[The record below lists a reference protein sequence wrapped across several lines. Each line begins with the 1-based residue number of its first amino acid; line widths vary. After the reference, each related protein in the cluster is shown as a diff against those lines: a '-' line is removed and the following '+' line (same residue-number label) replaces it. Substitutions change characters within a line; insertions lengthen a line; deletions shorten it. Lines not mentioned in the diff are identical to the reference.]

1 VALPVETAPW
11 SDFAQLSVVIIDFE
25 NVYSSSLTCSTVVQ
39 VTWYQVTRSR
49 DPFGIILGVLL
60 RNRRFRK
67 IRPSGA
73 FLREDYESVTI
84 GC

>member
-1 VALPVETAPW
+1 
-11 SDFAQLSVVIIDFE
+11 VINIIKIKKE
-25 NVYSSSLTCSTVVQ
+25 LASQNVYSSSLTCSTVVQ

-49 DPFGIILGVLL
+49 DPFEDILGVLL

-73 FLREDYESVTI
+73 FLPEVTL
-84 GC
+84 